1 LSPIQQNLYVIL
13 WIESVI
19 ELYEAGCV
27 DYMFNFVLD
36 SNKREE
42 KLVTPILMNF
52 DDNKNCD
59 VLRKR
64 RNVLGIH
71 VFGDEKD
78 GEILMILSW
87 I

>member
-1 LSPIQQNLYVIL
+1 
-13 WIESVI
+13 
-19 ELYEAGCV
+19 
-27 DYMFNFVLD
+27 MFNFVLD